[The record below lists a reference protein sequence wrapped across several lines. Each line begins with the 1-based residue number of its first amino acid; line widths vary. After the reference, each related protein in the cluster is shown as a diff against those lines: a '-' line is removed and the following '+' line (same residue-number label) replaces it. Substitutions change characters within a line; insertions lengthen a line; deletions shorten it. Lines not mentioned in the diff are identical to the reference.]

1 MFHLVQCFKTFS
13 LYHTQKTFC
22 IFIHTSLLLLYI
34 HMLTAFNACLQP
46 SSGTYITPTL
56 QYYLYLAHISRLWPR
71 NGACIFYSVMVAYVL
86 MLKLDVVDFVNVVI
100 RFESLR
106 FWFEKV
112 IDVFLKKLKK
122 KKHSNWLFIKLV
134 ILYIF
139 MLELILCRFLWTF
152 FYYYFVW
159 YEAQ

>member
-1 MFHLVQCFKTFS
+1 MFQDFFLLHFLFNV
-13 LYHTQKTFC
+13 LRL
-22 IFIHTSLLLLYI
+22 IFILFGSMFQDFSSLSHIKNSLHLYSPFSLLLLYI

-100 RFESLR
+100 RFESLSVWD
-106 FWFEKV
+106 FG
-112 IDVFLKKLKK
+112 LGKL
-122 KKHSNWLFIKLV
+122 
-134 ILYIF
+134 
-139 MLELILCRFLWTF
+139 
-152 FYYYFVW
+152 
-159 YEAQ
+159 